1 MAERPNRHRRTVIG
15 LLGVVAV
22 MLALTAASVP
32 LYRLFCQA
40 TGYGGTTQV
49 ATVAPDATGLPDIA
63 VRFNAD
69 VSPELPWSFYP
80 EIREIKLP
88 IGETKTVLY
97 RAINRS
103 SETVTG
109 TATFNVTPDAAGQ
122 FFDKLQCFCF
132 TEQTLKPGESVEM
145 AVRFFVDP
153 KILEDADGR
162 DISTIT
168 LSYTFFRAKDQPAT
182 TAASEAATSSNSTN

>member
-1 MAERPNRHRRTVIG
+1 MSARVARNRRTVVSLVGVLLLMIG
-15 LLGVVAV
+15 L
-22 MLALTAASVP
+22 TFASVP
-32 LYRLFCQA
+32 LYRIFCQV

-49 ATVAPDATGLPDIA
+49 ATRAPDAAGLPDINI
-63 VRFNAD
+63 RFNAD

-80 EIREIKLP
+80 EVREVRLP
-88 IGETKTVLY
+88 IGETRTISY

-103 SETVTG
+103 SQTVTG
-109 TATFNVTPDAAGQ
+109 TATFNVTPDAAGK

-132 TEQTLKPGESVEM
+132 SEQTLKPGQSVEM

-162 DISTIT
+162 DIRTIT
-168 LSYTFFRAKDQPAT
+168 LSYTFFRAKDQPAA
-182 TAASEAATSSNSTN
+182 TAESEATSSHSTN

>member
-15 LLGVVAV
+15 LLGVVVV

-103 SETVTG
+103 SQTVTG
-109 TATFNVTPDAAGQ
+109 TATFNVTPDAAGK

-168 LSYTFFRAKDQPAT
+168 LSYTFFRAKDQPAA
-182 TAASEAATSSNSTN
+182 TAASETSTTASTN

>member
-15 LLGVVAV
+15 LLGVVVV

-103 SETVTG
+103 SATVTG

-153 KILEDADGR
+153 KIL
-162 DISTIT
+162 
-168 LSYTFFRAKDQPAT
+168 
-182 TAASEAATSSNSTN
+182 

>member
-1 MAERPNRHRRTVIG
+1 MAMPANRNRRTVLG
-15 LLGVVAV
+15 LLGLLVL
-22 MLALTAASVP
+22 MLGLTFASVP
-32 LYRLFCQA
+32 LYRIFCQV

-49 ATVAPDATGLPDIA
+49 ATEAPDTAGLPAIN

-69 VSPELPWSFYP
+69 VSPELPWAFAP
-80 EIREIKLP
+80 EIREVKLP

-97 RAINRS
+97 RAVNRS
-103 SETVTG
+103 SQTVTG
-109 TATFNVTPDAAGQ
+109 TATFNVTPDAAGK

-145 AVRFFVDP
+145 AVQFFVDP

-162 DISTIT
+162 DIKTIT

-182 TAASEAATSSNSTN
+182 TAASEATTNENTN

>member
-1 MAERPNRHRRTVIG
+1 MPRLAIRNRRTVIG

-32 LYRLFCQA
+32 LYRLFCQV

-49 ATVAPDATGLPDIA
+49 ATEAPDAVGLPDIV

-103 SETVTG
+103 SATVTG

-132 TEQTLKPGESVEM
+132 TEQTLKPGEAVEL

-168 LSYTFFRAKDQPAT
+168 LSYTFFRAKDQPAA
-182 TAASEAATSSNSTN
+182 TAASEAGAAASAD

>member
-15 LLGVVAV
+15 LLGVVVV

-103 SETVTG
+103 SATVTG

-132 TEQTLKPGESVEM
+132 TEQTLKPGEAVEM

-153 KILEDADGR
+153 KILDDADGR

-182 TAASEAATSSNSTN
+182 TAASETSTTASTN

>member
-1 MAERPNRHRRTVIG
+1 MAGPTIRNRRTVVG

-49 ATVAPDATGLPDIA
+49 ATEAPDATGLPDIA

-80 EIREIKLP
+80 EEREIRLP
-88 IGETKTVLY
+88 IGETKTVYY

-132 TEQTLKPGESVEM
+132 TEQTLKPGEAVEM

-168 LSYTFFRAKDQPAT
+168 LSYTFFRAKDQPAA
-182 TAASEAATSSNSTN
+182 TAASEASATASTN

>member
-15 LLGVVAV
+15 LLGVVVV

-103 SETVTG
+103 SATVTG

-132 TEQTLKPGESVEM
+132 TEQTLKPGEAVEM

-168 LSYTFFRAKDQPAT
+168 LSYTFFRAKDQPAA
-182 TAASEAATSSNSTN
+182 TAASETSTTASTN

>member
-15 LLGVVAV
+15 LLGVVVV

-88 IGETKTVLY
+88 IGETKTV
-97 RAINRS
+97 RS
-103 SETVTG
+103 EERRVG
-109 TATFNVTPDAAGQ
+109 
-122 FFDKLQCFCF
+122 KECRL
-132 TEQTLKPGESVEM
+132 
-145 AVRFFVDP
+145 
-153 KILEDADGR
+153 
-162 DISTIT
+162 
-168 LSYTFFRAKDQPAT
+168 
-182 TAASEAATSSNSTN
+182 

>member
-15 LLGVVAV
+15 LLGVVV
-22 MLALTAASVP
+22 MMLALTAASVP

-103 SETVTG
+103 SATVTG

-132 TEQTLKPGESVEM
+132 TEQTLKPGEAVEM

-168 LSYTFFRAKDQPAT
+168 LSYTFFRAKDQPAA
-182 TAASEAATSSNSTN
+182 TAASETSTTASTN